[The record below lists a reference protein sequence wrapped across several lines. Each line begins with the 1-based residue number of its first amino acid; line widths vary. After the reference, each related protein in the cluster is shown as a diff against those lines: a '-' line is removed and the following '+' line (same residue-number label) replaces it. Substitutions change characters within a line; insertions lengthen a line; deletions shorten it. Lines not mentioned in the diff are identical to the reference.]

1 MNYNHLYYFHTVARL
16 GSQAAAARE
25 LGLRQSTVS
34 EQVRQVELLLG
45 CRLFDRTN
53 TGLRLTNDG
62 QTAFEFTEVMFNA
75 AGRMLEAFDRAQPVR
90 SVVQVGITSS
100 VSRSLA
106 ADFLHPLFD
115 DDTLTPRI
123 EHGSSATLMRKLTAS
138 ELDIVLSD
146 SKPTG
151 SMAARLHT
159 ELATRLR
166 LLLVARH
173 AYDVTAP
180 SIEFVHFTSGS
191 PWRFEVDQCLETLGC
206 TPDVIGESDDLG
218 VLRIAALK
226 GRGAVALPRHVVAED
241 LADLRLRVLAELD
254 CELPVYLSHSQESLQ
269 DAVKTMVRRLL
280 GSTRGASLPLG

>member
-1 MNYNHLYYFHTVARL
+1 MNYNHLFYFHTVARL

-25 LGLRQSTVS
+25 LGLRQSTIS
-34 EQVRQVELLLG
+34 EQVRQVEALLG

-53 TGLRLTNDG
+53 TGLRLTTDG

-75 AGRMLEAFDRAQPVR
+75 ADRMLEAFDRAQPVR

-115 DDTLTPRI
+115 DETLTPRI
-123 EHGSSATLMRKLTAS
+123 EHGSSATLMRKLGAS

-146 SKPTG
+146 GKPAG
-151 SMAARLHT
+151 SIAERLHT

-173 AYDVTAP
+173 AYDPSAP
-180 SIEFVHFTSGS
+180 TLEIVHYTSGS
-191 PWRFEVDQCLETLGC
+191 PWRHEVDQSLEALGC
-206 TPDVIGESDDLG
+206 TPDVVGESDDLG

-226 GRGAVALPRHVVAED
+226 GRGAVAVPRHVVSED
-241 LADLRLRVLAELD
+241 LADLRLRVLSELD
-254 CELPVYLSHSQESLQ
+254 CELPVYLSHSKESLH
-269 DAVKTMVRRLL
+269 DAVKAVVQRLL
-280 GSTRGASLPLG
+280 STAAGGGPLGR